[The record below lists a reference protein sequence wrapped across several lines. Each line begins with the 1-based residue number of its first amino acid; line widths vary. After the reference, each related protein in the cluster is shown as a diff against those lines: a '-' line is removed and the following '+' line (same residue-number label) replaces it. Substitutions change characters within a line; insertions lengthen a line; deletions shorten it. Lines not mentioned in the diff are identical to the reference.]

1 MIDAPTWVE
10 WLLLIATMLVVCF
23 VAFALTARRIGGWRQ
38 LQMQLTSPELP
49 MRYLAF
55 IIPATVGVT
64 VLIDPLDS
72 VSGTSWIWEVLF
84 PLGLYAGL
92 VWSFTRRS
100 RHLES
105 ASVGE
110 GDSLPPERVGQRKL
124 AWTAIAASLVLAV
137 IGIVVLREGNL
148 AGAAAVFGVVVAN
161 LSLLGLGYWFSR
173 NEGVDRNRAV
183 MALISIMAGAF

>member
-10 WLLLIATMLVVCF
+10 WPLLIATILVVCF
-23 VAFALTARRIGGWRQ
+23 VAFALTARRVGGWRQ

-49 MRYLAF
+49 MRYVVL

-72 VSGTSWIWEVLF
+72 VSGTSWMREVVF

-100 RHLES
+100 RHLGS
-105 ASVGE
+105 ASGDEPNFFVLE
-110 GDSLPPERVGQRKL
+110 GARQRRL
-124 AWTAIAASLVLAV
+124 AWSAIACSLVLV
-137 IGIVVLREGNL
+137 VMGIFVLAEGNL

-173 NEGVDRNRAV
+173 QRR
-183 MALISIMAGAF
+183 S

>member
-1 MIDAPTWVE
+1 MIDAPSWVE
-10 WLLLIATMLVVCF
+10 WPLLIATILVVCF
-23 VAFALTARRIGGWRQ
+23 VAFSLTARRVGGWRQ

-49 MRYLAF
+49 TRYVVL

-72 VSGTSWIWEVLF
+72 VSGTSWIWEVLS

-92 VWSFTRRS
+92 VWAFTRRS
-100 RHLES
+100 RHLGS
-105 ASVGE
+105 ASG
-110 GDSLPPERVGQRKL
+110 GGQNSFAPERARQRGL
-124 AWTAIAASLVLAV
+124 AWTAIACSLVL
-137 IGIVVLREGNL
+137 VVLGMFVLGEGNL

-173 NEGVDRNRAV
+173 QRK
-183 MALISIMAGAF
+183 S

>member
-1 MIDAPTWVE
+1 MIDAPSWVE
-10 WLLLIATMLVVCF
+10 WPLLIATMLVVCF
-23 VAFALTARRIGGWRQ
+23 VAFALTARRVGGWRQ
-38 LQMQLTSPELP
+38 LQVQLTSPELP
-49 MRYLAF
+49 MRYVVL

-72 VSGTSWIWEVLF
+72 VSGTSWISEVLF

-100 RHLES
+100 RHVRS
-105 ASVGE
+105 ASGGE
-110 GDSLPPERVGQRKL
+110 RDSFASERARQRGL
-124 AWTAIAASLVLAV
+124 AWTAIAASLVLTV
-137 IGIVVLREGNL
+137 IGIVVLREGNF

-173 NEGVDRNRAV
+173 QRR
-183 MALISIMAGAF
+183 S